1 MGKKLFWL
9 VLLISMTVTGVVNMS
24 KQWHTLNEASKQNAK
39 MEVEIGQLK
48 VRNEEIKIQI
58 EYATSSAALDQE
70 AREKLG
76 LGKANDS
83 WLAVNKANSLNLEPE
98 IKINKEIPKI
108 REWISLFTH

>member
-9 VLLISMTVTGVVNMS
+9 VLLISMTATGVVNMS
-24 KQWHTLNEASKQNAK
+24 KQWHTLNEAQQQNTK

-48 VRNEEIKIQI
+48 VRNEEIKRQI

-70 AREKLG
+70 AREKLA

>member
-9 VLLISMTVTGVVNMS
+9 VLLIGMTATGIVNIS
-24 KQWHTLNEASKQNAK
+24 KQWHTLNEAQQQNIK
-39 MEVEIGQLK
+39 MEMEIGQLK
-48 VRNEEIKIQI
+48 IRNEEIKRQI

-70 AREKLG
+70 AREKLA

-83 WLAVNKANSLNLEPE
+83 WLVVNKANNVNLEPE

-108 REWISLFTH
+108 REWINLFTH